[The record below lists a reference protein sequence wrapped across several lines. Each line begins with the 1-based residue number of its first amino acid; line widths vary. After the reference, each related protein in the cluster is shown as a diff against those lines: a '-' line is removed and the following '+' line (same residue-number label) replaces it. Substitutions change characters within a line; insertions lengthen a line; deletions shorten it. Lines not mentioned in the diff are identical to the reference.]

1 MKFLIYNFA
10 HRAFGKYRKKSKT
23 YSPFWG
29 DFTIDEAKYIL
40 KQSSGNDHCRFY
52 VMHYMHCYNGDYRGA
67 DLVRMKWFH
76 IKVCMFLCLELP
88 NLSSIMFL
96 CLVILQNAELSTSE
110 LLLAELVA
118 LQKQLARWLVDY
130 VVEPGVKYSII

>member
-1 MKFLIYNFA
+1 MHIEPSVSTVRKAKRTVL
-10 HRAFGKYRKKSKT
+10 FGETSL
-23 YSPFWG
+23 
-29 DFTIDEAKYIL
+29 DEAKYIL
-40 KQSSGNDHCRFY
+40 KQPSGNDYCGFY
-52 VMHYMHCYNGDYRGA
+52 VMHYMHCYTGDYRGA

-110 LLLAELVA
+110 LIYGDLVA
-118 LQKQLARWLVDY
+118 LQEQLARRLED
-130 VVEPGVKYSII
+130 